1 MDLSQGTGVCW
12 KHLES
17 EDCMFKAGWEV
28 SLSDIVPS
36 FLIVF
41 AMQQSRGCW

>member
-1 MDLSQGTGVCW
+1 ML
-12 KHLES
+12 
-17 EDCMFKAGWEV
+17 KAGWEV

-41 AMQQSRGCW
+41 AMQQSRGCWSFLRSGVSLFIIVHKQ